1 MNNKFLIKFN
11 DNIYLLLKMAK
22 VFSKKKRKDKKIL
35 NKKIKFNKSKSFQ
48 KGKYFKKNNN
58 QKNNSE
64 SKSFSKKEN
73 KEEIKETVEE
83 KNEEIINLDK
93 INEHSE
99 ESDIDENINENN
111 KEDTKINYKGKEQN
125 NENKEN
131 KQDIN
136 EIKTK
141 EDIKKNKK
149 MNDENMKE
157 IFIRNIGYSTS
168 EEKLKELF
176 MQIIPES
183 SIEFCLLCKDKETQN
198 SKGSAFIKLT
208 KESYNKVM
216 SLYNEYST
224 KGRNFNE
231 MNPFELDGRYLK
243 LFDAMTRE
251 ELKNLEK
258 EKDKKNSKRNK
269 TYLYYGLSKETISK
283 FKEYKNITD
292 KDKEKRER
300 LIKIKKENFYN
311 NPNFHV
317 SETRLSFR
325 NLDKNID
332 ENNLKEKINE
342 ILESDEN
349 IQKEYKNM
357 KLIKQIKLLREDDDK
372 SKCVAF
378 VECLNFNVAKLL
390 IDNLSGI
397 ILNEKS
403 QKGLII
409 DFSLDDF
416 RKKLSRERKL
426 ERIKEIKKQI
436 KIERREK
443 IRNLKKEEK
452 EVKNENKVE
461 LKDINDI
468 DRLIDLYHTTM
479 SRGKKQR
486 IKKKLKNLGY
496 NKDIPPVEI
505 EKNKNINQKEK
516 NEFSQKQ
523 NDDYIKIKI
532 SNNRTELNKKMK
544 TKIKQ
549 NKGENNKKNF
559 LNKKREREN
568 KGFGEDENVQVK
580 KKKKENKRLN
590 MAKHVINEKMDYIN
604 KRKNKNNFDND
615 EEDNDEDIQK
625 YYSKIEQQL
634 AKNH

>member
-1 MNNKFLIKFN
+1 MGKKFINNKKGGN
-11 DNIYLLLKMAK
+11 NYNQKK
-22 VFSKKKRKDKKIL
+22 NFSKDKH
-35 NKKIKFNKSKSFQ
+35 SKNN
-48 KGKYFKKNNN
+48 FKKNN
-58 QKNNSE
+58 KF
-64 SKSFSKKEN
+64 KSRHAKKEEN
-73 KEEIKETVEE
+73 KEALGENQNKSD
-83 KNEEIINLDK
+83 EIINIDE

-99 ESDIDENINENN
+99 EKEEENNNNEDIKDIRENDNNNIN
-111 KEDTKINYKGKEQN
+111 K
-125 NENKEN
+125 NENKKE
-131 KQDIN
+131 
-136 EIKTK
+136 EIK
-141 EDIKKNKK
+141 KKN
-149 MNDENMKE
+149 NDDNMKE

-176 MQIIPES
+176 TQIIPEK

-216 SLYNEYST
+216 SLYKDYST
-224 KGRNFNE
+224 KKKNFNE

-258 EKDKKNSKRNK
+258 DKDKKNSKRNK

-283 FKEYKNITD
+283 FKEFEKITE

-300 LIKIKKENFYN
+300 LIQIKKENFYS

-317 SETRLSFR
+317 SETRISFR

-332 ENNLKEKINE
+332 ENILKEKINE
-342 ILESDEN
+342 VLEEDEN
-349 IQKEYKNM
+349 IKKEYKNM
-357 KLIKQIKLLREDDDK
+357 KLIKQIKLLKEDDDK

-378 VECLNFNVAKLL
+378 VECLNFNVAKYL

-416 RKKLSRERKL
+416 RKKFSREKKL
-426 ERIKEIKKQI
+426 ERIKQI
-436 KIERREK
+436 KRQLKMERREK
-443 IRNLKKEEK
+443 RRNEKKEANEDEK
-452 EVKNENKVE
+452 NGKKVE

-468 DRLIDLYHTTM
+468 NKLIDLYHTTM

-505 EKNKNINQKEK
+505 NQNKNINLKEENNNK
-516 NEFSQKQ
+516 INS
-523 NDDYIKIKI
+523 NDDYVKIKI

-544 TKIKQ
+544 NKIKQ
-549 NKGENNKKNF
+549 NKKENNKNKDF
-559 LNKKREREN
+559 LNKKRERGN
-568 KGFGEDENVQVK
+568 KGFGEDQNIQRK
-580 KKKKENKRLN
+580 IKKKENKKLN
-590 MAKHVINEKMDYIN
+590 ITKNIINEKMDYIN
-604 KRKNKNNFDND
+604 KNKNKKYFDNG
-615 EEDNDEDIQK
+615 DEDDANIQK
-625 YYSKIEQQL
+625 YYDKIEQQL
-634 AKNH
+634 AKNK

>member
-1 MNNKFLIKFN
+1 MEKKSFNNQNRKNNFNKRKNFSNNKH
-11 DNIYLLLKMAK
+11 
-22 VFSKKKRKDKKIL
+22 KKDFQ
-35 NKKIKFNKSKSFQ
+35 NKKNKRNDKSFIKKDNKEGTKEEEEQ
-48 KGKYFKKNNN
+48 NKNEDIINIDEINNRSEENEEDLDVKEDNVENEDNKNN
-58 QKNNSE
+58 K
-64 SKSFSKKEN
+64 
-73 KEEIKETVEE
+73 E
-83 KNEEIINLDK
+83 KNK
-93 INEHSE
+93 
-99 ESDIDENINENN
+99 ENN
-111 KEDTKINYKGKEQN
+111 KEEAK
-125 NENKEN
+125 
-131 KQDIN
+131 
-136 EIKTK
+136 
-141 EDIKKNKK
+141 KKN
-149 MNDENMKE
+149 NDENMQE

-176 MQIIPES
+176 TQIIPEK

-216 SLYNEYST
+216 SLYKEYST
-224 KGRNFNE
+224 NKRNFNE
-231 MNPFELDGRYLK
+231 MNPFELEGRYLK

-251 ELKNLEK
+251 ELKNIEK
-258 EKDKKNSKRNK
+258 QKDQKNSKRNK

-283 FKEYKNITD
+283 FKEYENISE

-300 LIKIKKENFYN
+300 LIQIKKENFYS

-317 SETRLSFR
+317 SETRISFR

-332 ENNLKEKINE
+332 ENILKEKINE
-342 ILESDEN
+342 ILENDNN

-357 KLIKQIKLLREDDDK
+357 KLIKQIKLLREEDDK

-378 VECLNFNVAKLL
+378 VECLNFEVAKFL

-397 ILNEKS
+397 VLNEKS

-436 KIERREK
+436 KMERREK
-443 IRNLKKEEK
+443 RRNEKKNDKEEN
-452 EVKNENKVE
+452 NEKKVE

-468 DRLIDLYHTTM
+468 NKLIDLYHTTM

-505 EKNKNINQKEK
+505 NKNKTINLKEENDNIN
-516 NEFSQKQ
+516 NN
-523 NDDYIKIKI
+523 NDDYVKIKI

-544 TKIKQ
+544 NKIKQ
-549 NKGENNKKNF
+549 NNREKSNNKKF
-559 LNKKREREN
+559 INKKREREN
-568 KGFGEDENVQVK
+568 KGFGEDENIRRKKIK
-580 KKKKENKRLN
+580 KKNKELN
-590 MAKHVINEKMDYIN
+590 MTKNIINERMDLIN
-604 KRKNKNNFDND
+604 KGKNINNFEND
-615 EEDNDEDIQK
+615 GEDNDIDIQK
-625 YYSKIEQQL
+625 YYDKIEKKL
-634 AKNH
+634 KNK

>member
-1 MNNKFLIKFN
+1 MGKKLIDDKKGRNNNKQKKN
-11 DNIYLLLKMAK
+11 
-22 VFSKKKRKDKKIL
+22 FSKDNYKKNNFKKDKK
-35 NKKIKFNKSKSFQ
+35 FKSKFEKREEQ
-48 KGKYFKKNNN
+48 KEDKEEIKNKNDEIINIDEINERSEENEEDNNN
-58 QKNNSE
+58 IEEKKEIIENDNKN
-64 SKSFSKKEN
+64 KKEN
-73 KEEIKETVEE
+73 KKEEIK
-83 KNEEIINLDK
+83 
-93 INEHSE
+93 
-99 ESDIDENINENN
+99 
-111 KEDTKINYKGKEQN
+111 
-125 NENKEN
+125 
-131 KQDIN
+131 
-136 EIKTK
+136 
-141 EDIKKNKK
+141 KKN
-149 MNDENMKE
+149 NDDNMKE

-176 MQIIPES
+176 TQIIPEK

-216 SLYNEYST
+216 SLYKDYST
-224 KGRNFNE
+224 KKRNFNE

-258 EKDKKNSKRNK
+258 EKDKKNTKRNK

-283 FKEYKNITD
+283 FKEFEKITE

-300 LIKIKKENFYN
+300 LIQIKKENFYS

-317 SETRLSFR
+317 SETRISFR

-332 ENNLKEKINE
+332 ENILKEKINE
-342 ILESDEN
+342 VLEEDEN
-349 IQKEYKNM
+349 IKKEYKNQ
-357 KLIKQIKLLREDDDK
+357 KLIKQIKLLKEDDDK

-378 VECLNFNVAKLL
+378 VECLNFNIAKFL

-416 RKKLSRERKL
+416 RKKFSREKKL
-426 ERIKEIKKQI
+426 ERIKQIKKQI
-436 KIERREK
+436 KMERREK
-443 IRNLKKEEK
+443 RRNEKKEANK
-452 EVKNENKVE
+452 DGKKENKVE

-468 DRLIDLYHTTM
+468 NKLIDLYHTTM

-505 EKNKNINQKEK
+505 NQNINIKKENNNK
-516 NEFSQKQ
+516 INS
-523 NDDYIKIKI
+523 NDDYVKIKI

-544 TKIKQ
+544 NKIKQ
-549 NKGENNKKNF
+549 NKKEEHKNNKNF
-559 LNKKREREN
+559 INKKRERDN
-568 KGFGEDENVQVK
+568 KGFGEDENIQRK
-580 KKKKENKRLN
+580 KKKKENKELN
-590 MAKHVINEKMDYIN
+590 ITKNIINERMDYIN
-604 KRKNKNNFDND
+604 KNKSKKNFDKD
-615 EEDNDEDIQK
+615 DDDNDIDMQK
-625 YYSKIEQQL
+625 YYDKIEKQL
-634 AKNH
+634 AKNK

>member
-1 MNNKFLIKFN
+1 
-11 DNIYLLLKMAK
+11 MAK
-22 VFSKKKRKDKKIL
+22 QFFKKGKKENKNKNKKKI
-35 NKKIKFNKSKSFQ
+35 FNKSKKFS
-48 KGKYFKKNNN
+48 KGNLNNN
-58 QKNNSE
+58 K
-64 SKSFSKKEN
+64 SKQRGEKKSDSFSKNKN
-73 KEEIKETVEE
+73 KEEAKEIEKE
-83 KNEEIINLDK
+83 KNKDRDIINIDE
-93 INEHSE
+93 INNRSE
-99 ESDIDENINENN
+99 EEEDKNSNMNLN
-111 KEDTKINYKGKEQN
+111 KEDNNEKEINIEKEEGIKKEQN
-125 NENKEN
+125 N
-131 KQDIN
+131 
-136 EIKTK
+136 
-141 EDIKKNKK
+141 KKR
-149 MNDENMKE
+149 NDDNMKE

-176 MQIIPES
+176 TQIIPEN

-198 SKGSAFIKLT
+198 SKGSAFIKLS

-216 SLYNEYST
+216 SLYKEYST
-224 KGRNFNE
+224 KKRNFNE
-231 MNPFELDGRYLK
+231 MNPFELEGRYLK

-269 TYLYYGLSKETISK
+269 TYLYYGLSKETITK
-283 FKEYKNITD
+283 FKNYQNISE
-292 KDKEKRER
+292 KDKEKREK
-300 LIKIKKENFYN
+300 LIQIKKENFYN

-342 ILESDEN
+342 ILEGDEN

-378 VECLNFNVAKLL
+378 VECLNFNVAKFL
-390 IDNLSGI
+390 IDNLSGLV
-397 ILNEKS
+397 LNEKS

-416 RKKLSRERKL
+416 RKRLSRERKL
-426 ERIKEIKKQI
+426 ERIKEIKRQI
-436 KIERREK
+436 KMERREK
-443 IRNLKKEEK
+443 RRNEKNEEK
-452 EVKNENKVE
+452 GNNIENKVE

-468 DRLIDLYHTTM
+468 NKLIDLYHTTM

-496 NKDIPPVEI
+496 TKDIPPVEI
-505 EKNKNINQKEK
+505 EKNKNINFKEK
-516 NEFSQKQ
+516 NNDGINNS

-544 TKIKQ
+544 NKIKQ
-549 NKGENNKKNF
+549 NKEENNKNKNKRF
-559 LNKKREREN
+559 INRKREREN
-568 KGFGEDENVQVK
+568 KGFGDDENIELK
-580 KKKKENKRLN
+580 KKKKENKQLN
-590 MAKHVINEKMDYIN
+590 ITKNVINERMNLIN
-604 KRKNKNNFDND
+604 KGKNKIEDNLEND
-615 EEDNDEDIQK
+615 EDDNNEDIQK
-625 YYSKIEQQL
+625 SFTKIEQQL
-634 AKNH
+634 AKNK

>member
-1 MNNKFLIKFN
+1 MGKKLINDKKGRNNNKQKKN
-11 DNIYLLLKMAK
+11 
-22 VFSKKKRKDKKIL
+22 FSKDNYKKNNFKKDKK
-35 NKKIKFNKSKSFQ
+35 FKSKFEKREEQ
-48 KGKYFKKNNN
+48 KEDKEEIKNKNDEIINIDEINERSEENEENNN
-58 QKNNSE
+58 NLEENKEIIENDNKN
-64 SKSFSKKEN
+64 KKEN
-73 KEEIKETVEE
+73 KKEEIK
-83 KNEEIINLDK
+83 
-93 INEHSE
+93 
-99 ESDIDENINENN
+99 
-111 KEDTKINYKGKEQN
+111 
-125 NENKEN
+125 
-131 KQDIN
+131 
-136 EIKTK
+136 
-141 EDIKKNKK
+141 KKN
-149 MNDENMKE
+149 NDDNMKE

-176 MQIIPES
+176 TQIIPEK

-216 SLYNEYST
+216 SLYKDYST
-224 KGRNFNE
+224 KKRNFNE

-258 EKDKKNSKRNK
+258 EKDKKNTKRNK

-283 FKEYKNITD
+283 FKEFEKITE

-300 LIKIKKENFYN
+300 LIQIKKENFYS

-317 SETRLSFR
+317 SETRISFR

-332 ENNLKEKINE
+332 ENILKEKINE
-342 ILESDEN
+342 VLEEDEN
-349 IQKEYKNM
+349 IKKEYKNQ
-357 KLIKQIKLLREDDDK
+357 KLIKQIKLLKEDDDK

-378 VECLNFNVAKLL
+378 VECLNFNIAKFL

-416 RKKLSRERKL
+416 RKKFSREKKL
-426 ERIKEIKKQI
+426 ERIKQIKKQI
-436 KIERREK
+436 KMERREK
-443 IRNLKKEEK
+443 RRNEKKEANK
-452 EVKNENKVE
+452 DGKKENKVE

-468 DRLIDLYHTTM
+468 NKLIDLYHTTM

-505 EKNKNINQKEK
+505 NQNINIKKENNNK
-516 NEFSQKQ
+516 INS
-523 NDDYIKIKI
+523 NDDYVKIKI

-544 TKIKQ
+544 NKIKQ
-549 NKGENNKKNF
+549 NKKEEHKNNKNF
-559 LNKKREREN
+559 INKKRERDN
-568 KGFGEDENVQVK
+568 KGFGEDENIQRK
-580 KKKKENKRLN
+580 KKKKENKELN
-590 MAKHVINEKMDYIN
+590 ITKNIINERMDYIN
-604 KRKNKNNFDND
+604 KNKSKKNFDKD
-615 EEDNDEDIQK
+615 DDDNDIDVQK
-625 YYSKIEQQL
+625 YYDKIEKQL
-634 AKNH
+634 AKNK

>member
-1 MNNKFLIKFN
+1 MGKKLIDDKKGRNNNKQKKN
-11 DNIYLLLKMAK
+11 
-22 VFSKKKRKDKKIL
+22 FSKDNYKKNNFKKDKK
-35 NKKIKFNKSKSFQ
+35 FKSKFEKREEQ
-48 KGKYFKKNNN
+48 KEDKEEIKNKNDEIINIDEINERSEENEEDNN
-58 QKNNSE
+58 ILEENKEIIENDNKN
-64 SKSFSKKEN
+64 KKEN
-73 KEEIKETVEE
+73 KKEEIK
-83 KNEEIINLDK
+83 
-93 INEHSE
+93 
-99 ESDIDENINENN
+99 
-111 KEDTKINYKGKEQN
+111 
-125 NENKEN
+125 
-131 KQDIN
+131 
-136 EIKTK
+136 
-141 EDIKKNKK
+141 KKN
-149 MNDENMKE
+149 NDDNMKE

-176 MQIIPES
+176 TQIIPEK

-216 SLYNEYST
+216 SLYKDYST
-224 KGRNFNE
+224 KKRNFNE

-258 EKDKKNSKRNK
+258 EKDKKNTKRNK

-283 FKEYKNITD
+283 FKEFEKITE

-300 LIKIKKENFYN
+300 LIQIKKENFYS

-317 SETRLSFR
+317 SETRISFR

-332 ENNLKEKINE
+332 ENILKEKINE
-342 ILESDEN
+342 VLEEDEN
-349 IQKEYKNM
+349 IKKEYKNQ
-357 KLIKQIKLLREDDDK
+357 KLIKQIKLLKEDDDK

-378 VECLNFNVAKLL
+378 VECLNFNIAKFL

-416 RKKLSRERKL
+416 RKKFSREKKL
-426 ERIKEIKKQI
+426 ERIKQIKKQI
-436 KIERREK
+436 KMERREK
-443 IRNLKKEEK
+443 RRNEKKEANK
-452 EVKNENKVE
+452 DGKKENKVE

-468 DRLIDLYHTTM
+468 NKLIDLYHTTM

-505 EKNKNINQKEK
+505 NQNINIKKENNDK
-516 NEFSQKQ
+516 INS
-523 NDDYIKIKI
+523 NDDYVKIKI

-544 TKIKQ
+544 NKIKQ
-549 NKGENNKKNF
+549 NKKEEHKNNKNF
-559 LNKKREREN
+559 INKKRERDN
-568 KGFGEDENVQVK
+568 KGFGEDENIQRK
-580 KKKKENKRLN
+580 KKKKENKELN
-590 MAKHVINEKMDYIN
+590 ITKNIINERMDYIN
-604 KRKNKNNFDND
+604 KNKSKKNFDKGD
-615 EEDNDEDIQK
+615 DDNDIDMQK
-625 YYSKIEQQL
+625 YYDKIEKQL
-634 AKNH
+634 AKNK

>member
-1 MNNKFLIKFN
+1 MGKKLIDDKKGRNNNKQKKN
-11 DNIYLLLKMAK
+11 
-22 VFSKKKRKDKKIL
+22 FSKDNYKKNNFKKDKK
-35 NKKIKFNKSKSFQ
+35 FKSKFGKREEQ
-48 KGKYFKKNNN
+48 KEDKEEIKNKNNEIIN
-58 QKNNSE
+58 IDEINERSEENEEDNNILEENKEIIENDNKN
-64 SKSFSKKEN
+64 KKEN
-73 KEEIKETVEE
+73 KKEEIK
-83 KNEEIINLDK
+83 
-93 INEHSE
+93 
-99 ESDIDENINENN
+99 
-111 KEDTKINYKGKEQN
+111 
-125 NENKEN
+125 
-131 KQDIN
+131 
-136 EIKTK
+136 
-141 EDIKKNKK
+141 KKN
-149 MNDENMKE
+149 NDDNMKE

-176 MQIIPES
+176 TQIIPEK

-216 SLYNEYST
+216 SLYKDYST
-224 KGRNFNE
+224 KKRNFNE

-258 EKDKKNSKRNK
+258 EKDKKNTKRNK

-283 FKEYKNITD
+283 FKEFEKITE

-300 LIKIKKENFYN
+300 LIQIKKENFYS

-317 SETRLSFR
+317 SETRISFR

-332 ENNLKEKINE
+332 ENILKEKINE
-342 ILESDEN
+342 VLEEDEN
-349 IQKEYKNM
+349 IKKEYKNQ
-357 KLIKQIKLLREDDDK
+357 KLIKQIKLLKEDDDK

-378 VECLNFNVAKLL
+378 VECLNFNIAKFL

-416 RKKLSRERKL
+416 RKKFSREKKL
-426 ERIKEIKKQI
+426 ERIKQIKKQMRV
-436 KIERREK
+436 ERREK
-443 IRNLKKEEK
+443 RRNEKKEANK
-452 EVKNENKVE
+452 DGKKENKVE

-468 DRLIDLYHTTM
+468 NKLIDLYHTTM

-505 EKNKNINQKEK
+505 NQNINIKKENNNK
-516 NEFSQKQ
+516 INSS
-523 NDDYIKIKI
+523 DDYVKIKI

-544 TKIKQ
+544 NKIKQ
-549 NKGENNKKNF
+549 NKKEEHKNNKNF
-559 LNKKREREN
+559 INKKRERDN
-568 KGFGEDENVQVK
+568 KGFGEDENIQRK
-580 KKKKENKRLN
+580 KKKKENKELN
-590 MAKHVINEKMDYIN
+590 ITKNIINERMDYIN
-604 KRKNKNNFDND
+604 KNKSKKNFDKD
-615 EEDNDEDIQK
+615 DDDNDIDMQK
-625 YYSKIEQQL
+625 YYDKIEKQL
-634 AKNH
+634 AKNK

>member
-1 MNNKFLIKFN
+1 MGKKLIDDKKGRNNNKQKKN
-11 DNIYLLLKMAK
+11 
-22 VFSKKKRKDKKIL
+22 FSKD
-35 NKKIKFNKSKSFQ
+35 N
-48 KGKYFKKNNN
+48 YKKNNFKKYKKFKSKFGKREE
-58 QKNNSE
+58 QKEDKEEIKNKNDEIINIDEINERSEENEENNNNLE
-64 SKSFSKKEN
+64 ENKEIIENDNKNKKEN
-73 KEEIKETVEE
+73 KKEEIK
-83 KNEEIINLDK
+83 
-93 INEHSE
+93 
-99 ESDIDENINENN
+99 
-111 KEDTKINYKGKEQN
+111 
-125 NENKEN
+125 
-131 KQDIN
+131 
-136 EIKTK
+136 
-141 EDIKKNKK
+141 KKN
-149 MNDENMKE
+149 NDDNMKE

-176 MQIIPES
+176 TQIIPEK

-216 SLYNEYST
+216 SLYKDYST
-224 KGRNFNE
+224 KKRNFNE

-258 EKDKKNSKRNK
+258 EKDKKNTKRNK

-283 FKEYKNITD
+283 FKEFEKITE

-300 LIKIKKENFYN
+300 LIQIKKENFYS

-317 SETRLSFR
+317 SETRISFR

-332 ENNLKEKINE
+332 ENILKEKINE
-342 ILESDEN
+342 VLEEDEN
-349 IQKEYKNM
+349 IKKEYKNQ
-357 KLIKQIKLLREDDDK
+357 KLIKQIKLLKEDDDK

-378 VECLNFNVAKLL
+378 VECLNFNIAKFL

-416 RKKLSRERKL
+416 RKKFSREKKL
-426 ERIKEIKKQI
+426 ERIKQIKKQI
-436 KIERREK
+436 KMERREK
-443 IRNLKKEEK
+443 RRNEKKEANK
-452 EVKNENKVE
+452 DGKKENKVE

-468 DRLIDLYHTTM
+468 NKLIDLYHTTM

-505 EKNKNINQKEK
+505 NQNINIKRENNNK
-516 NEFSQKQ
+516 INS
-523 NDDYIKIKI
+523 NDDYVKIKI

-544 TKIKQ
+544 NKIKQ
-549 NKGENNKKNF
+549 NKKEEHKNNKNF
-559 LNKKREREN
+559 INKKRERDN
-568 KGFGEDENVQVK
+568 KGFGEDENIQRK
-580 KKKKENKRLN
+580 KKKKENKELN
-590 MAKHVINEKMDYIN
+590 ITKNIINERMDYIN
-604 KRKNKNNFDND
+604 KNKSKKNFDKD
-615 EEDNDEDIQK
+615 DDDNDIDMQK
-625 YYSKIEQQL
+625 YYDKIEKQL
-634 AKNH
+634 AKNK

>member
-1 MNNKFLIKFN
+1 MGKKLINDKKGRNNNKQKKN
-11 DNIYLLLKMAK
+11 
-22 VFSKKKRKDKKIL
+22 FSKDNYKKNNFKKDKK
-35 NKKIKFNKSKSFQ
+35 FKSKFEKREEQ
-48 KGKYFKKNNN
+48 KEDKEEIKNKNDEIINIDEINERSEENEENNN
-58 QKNNSE
+58 NLEENKEIIENDNKN
-64 SKSFSKKEN
+64 KKEN
-73 KEEIKETVEE
+73 KKEEIK
-83 KNEEIINLDK
+83 
-93 INEHSE
+93 
-99 ESDIDENINENN
+99 
-111 KEDTKINYKGKEQN
+111 
-125 NENKEN
+125 
-131 KQDIN
+131 
-136 EIKTK
+136 
-141 EDIKKNKK
+141 KKN
-149 MNDENMKE
+149 NDDNMKE

-176 MQIIPES
+176 TQIIPEK

-216 SLYNEYST
+216 SLYKDYST
-224 KGRNFNE
+224 KKRNFNE

-258 EKDKKNSKRNK
+258 EKNKKNTKRNK

-283 FKEYKNITD
+283 FKEFEKITE

-300 LIKIKKENFYN
+300 LIQIKKENFYS

-317 SETRLSFR
+317 SETRISFR

-332 ENNLKEKINE
+332 ENILKEKINE
-342 ILESDEN
+342 VLEEDEN
-349 IQKEYKNM
+349 IKKEYKNQ
-357 KLIKQIKLLREDDDK
+357 KLIKQIKLLKEDDDK

-378 VECLNFNVAKLL
+378 VECLNFNIAKFL

-416 RKKLSRERKL
+416 RKKFSREKKL
-426 ERIKEIKKQI
+426 ERIKQIKKQI
-436 KIERREK
+436 KMERREK
-443 IRNLKKEEK
+443 RRNEKKEANK
-452 EVKNENKVE
+452 DGKKENKVE

-468 DRLIDLYHTTM
+468 NKLIDLYHTTM

-505 EKNKNINQKEK
+505 NQNINIKKENNNK
-516 NEFSQKQ
+516 INS
-523 NDDYIKIKI
+523 NDDYVKIKI

-544 TKIKQ
+544 NKIKQ
-549 NKGENNKKNF
+549 NKKEEHKNNKNF
-559 LNKKREREN
+559 INKKRERDN
-568 KGFGEDENVQVK
+568 KGFGEDENIQRK
-580 KKKKENKRLN
+580 KKKKENKELN
-590 MAKHVINEKMDYIN
+590 ITKNIINERMDYIN
-604 KRKNKNNFDND
+604 KNKSKKNFDKD
-615 EEDNDEDIQK
+615 DDDNDIDVQK
-625 YYSKIEQQL
+625 YYDKIEKQL
-634 AKNH
+634 AKNK

>member
-1 MNNKFLIKFN
+1 MGKKLINDKKGRNNNKQKKN
-11 DNIYLLLKMAK
+11 
-22 VFSKKKRKDKKIL
+22 FSKD
-35 NKKIKFNKSKSFQ
+35 N
-48 KGKYFKKNNN
+48 YKKNNFKKYKKFKSKFGKREE
-58 QKNNSE
+58 QKEDKEETKNKNDEIINIDEINERSEENEEDNNILE
-64 SKSFSKKEN
+64 ENKEIIENDNKNKKEN
-73 KEEIKETVEE
+73 KKEEIK
-83 KNEEIINLDK
+83 
-93 INEHSE
+93 
-99 ESDIDENINENN
+99 
-111 KEDTKINYKGKEQN
+111 
-125 NENKEN
+125 
-131 KQDIN
+131 
-136 EIKTK
+136 
-141 EDIKKNKK
+141 KKN
-149 MNDENMKE
+149 NDDNMKE

-176 MQIIPES
+176 TQIIPEK

-216 SLYNEYST
+216 SLYKDYST
-224 KGRNFNE
+224 KKRNFNE

-258 EKDKKNSKRNK
+258 EKNKKNTKRNK

-283 FKEYKNITD
+283 FKEFEKITE

-300 LIKIKKENFYN
+300 LIQIKKENFYS

-317 SETRLSFR
+317 SETRISFR

-332 ENNLKEKINE
+332 ENILKEKINE
-342 ILESDEN
+342 VLEEDEN
-349 IQKEYKNM
+349 IKKEYKNQ
-357 KLIKQIKLLREDDDK
+357 KLIKQIKLLKEDDDK

-378 VECLNFNVAKLL
+378 VECLNFNIAKFL

-416 RKKLSRERKL
+416 RKKFSREKKL
-426 ERIKEIKKQI
+426 ERIKQIKKQI
-436 KIERREK
+436 KMERREK
-443 IRNLKKEEK
+443 RRNEKKEANK
-452 EVKNENKVE
+452 DGKKENKVE

-468 DRLIDLYHTTM
+468 NKLIDLYHTTM

-505 EKNKNINQKEK
+505 NQNINIKKENNNK
-516 NEFSQKQ
+516 INS
-523 NDDYIKIKI
+523 NDDYVKIKI

-544 TKIKQ
+544 NKIKQ
-549 NKGENNKKNF
+549 NKKEEHKNNKNF
-559 LNKKREREN
+559 INKKRERDN
-568 KGFGEDENVQVK
+568 KGFGEDENIQRK
-580 KKKKENKRLN
+580 KKKKENKELN
-590 MAKHVINEKMDYIN
+590 ITKNIINERMDYIN
-604 KRKNKNNFDND
+604 KNKSKKNFDKD
-615 EEDNDEDIQK
+615 DDDNDISMQK
-625 YYSKIEQQL
+625 YYDKIEKQL
-634 AKNH
+634 AKNK

>member
-1 MNNKFLIKFN
+1 MGKKLIDDKKGRNNNKQKKN
-11 DNIYLLLKMAK
+11 
-22 VFSKKKRKDKKIL
+22 FSKDNYKKNNFKKDKKL
-35 NKKIKFNKSKSFQ
+35 KSKFEKREDQ
-48 KGKYFKKNNN
+48 KEDKEEIKNKNDEIINIDEINERSEENEENNN
-58 QKNNSE
+58 NLEENKEIIENDNKN
-64 SKSFSKKEN
+64 KKEN
-73 KEEIKETVEE
+73 KKEEIK
-83 KNEEIINLDK
+83 
-93 INEHSE
+93 
-99 ESDIDENINENN
+99 
-111 KEDTKINYKGKEQN
+111 
-125 NENKEN
+125 
-131 KQDIN
+131 
-136 EIKTK
+136 
-141 EDIKKNKK
+141 KKN
-149 MNDENMKE
+149 NDDNMKE

-176 MQIIPES
+176 TQIIPEK

-216 SLYNEYST
+216 SLYKDYST
-224 KGRNFNE
+224 KKRNFNE

-258 EKDKKNSKRNK
+258 EKDKKNTKRNK

-283 FKEYKNITD
+283 FKEFEKITE

-300 LIKIKKENFYN
+300 LIQIKKENFYS

-317 SETRLSFR
+317 SETRISFR

-332 ENNLKEKINE
+332 ENILKEKINE
-342 ILESDEN
+342 VLEEDEN
-349 IQKEYKNM
+349 IKKEYKNQ
-357 KLIKQIKLLREDDDK
+357 KLIKQIKLLKEDDDK

-378 VECLNFNVAKLL
+378 VECLNFNIAKFL

-416 RKKLSRERKL
+416 RKKFSREKKL
-426 ERIKEIKKQI
+426 ERIKQIKKQMRV
-436 KIERREK
+436 ERREK
-443 IRNLKKEEK
+443 RRNEKKEANK
-452 EVKNENKVE
+452 DGKKENKVE

-468 DRLIDLYHTTM
+468 NKLIDLYHTTM

-505 EKNKNINQKEK
+505 NQNINIKKENNNK
-516 NEFSQKQ
+516 INS
-523 NDDYIKIKI
+523 NDDYVKIKI

-544 TKIKQ
+544 NKIKQ
-549 NKGENNKKNF
+549 NKKEEHKNNKNF
-559 LNKKREREN
+559 INKKRERDN
-568 KGFGEDENVQVK
+568 KGFGEDENIQRK
-580 KKKKENKRLN
+580 KKKKENKELN
-590 MAKHVINEKMDYIN
+590 ITKNIINERMDYIN
-604 KRKNKNNFDND
+604 KNKSKKNFDKD
-615 EEDNDEDIQK
+615 DDDNDIDMQK
-625 YYSKIEQQL
+625 YYDKIEKQL
-634 AKNH
+634 AKNK

>member
-1 MNNKFLIKFN
+1 MGKKLINDKKGRNNNKQKKN
-11 DNIYLLLKMAK
+11 
-22 VFSKKKRKDKKIL
+22 FSKDNYKKNNFKKDKK
-35 NKKIKFNKSKSFQ
+35 FKSKFGKREEQ
-48 KGKYFKKNNN
+48 KEDKEEIKNKNNEIIN
-58 QKNNSE
+58 IDEINERSEENEEDNNILEENKEIIENDNKN
-64 SKSFSKKEN
+64 KKEN
-73 KEEIKETVEE
+73 KKEEIK
-83 KNEEIINLDK
+83 
-93 INEHSE
+93 
-99 ESDIDENINENN
+99 
-111 KEDTKINYKGKEQN
+111 
-125 NENKEN
+125 
-131 KQDIN
+131 
-136 EIKTK
+136 
-141 EDIKKNKK
+141 KKN
-149 MNDENMKE
+149 NDDNMKE

-176 MQIIPES
+176 TQIIPEK

-216 SLYNEYST
+216 SLYKDYST
-224 KGRNFNE
+224 KKRNFNE

-258 EKDKKNSKRNK
+258 EKDKKNTKRNK

-283 FKEYKNITD
+283 FKEFEKITE

-300 LIKIKKENFYN
+300 LIQIKKENFYS

-317 SETRLSFR
+317 SETRISFR

-332 ENNLKEKINE
+332 ENILKEKINE
-342 ILESDEN
+342 VLEEDEN
-349 IQKEYKNM
+349 IKKEYKNQ
-357 KLIKQIKLLREDDDK
+357 KLIKQIKLLKEDDDK

-378 VECLNFNVAKLL
+378 VECLNFNIAKFL
-390 IDNLSGI
+390 IDNLSGK

-416 RKKLSRERKL
+416 RKKFSREKKL
-426 ERIKEIKKQI
+426 ERIKQIKKQI
-436 KIERREK
+436 KMERREK
-443 IRNLKKEEK
+443 RRNEKKEANK
-452 EVKNENKVE
+452 DGKKENKVE

-468 DRLIDLYHTTM
+468 NKLIDLYHTTM

-505 EKNKNINQKEK
+505 NQNINIKKENNNK
-516 NEFSQKQ
+516 INS
-523 NDDYIKIKI
+523 NDDYVKIKI

-544 TKIKQ
+544 NKIKQ
-549 NKGENNKKNF
+549 NKKEEHKNNKNF
-559 LNKKREREN
+559 INKKRERDN
-568 KGFGEDENVQVK
+568 KGFGEDENIQRK
-580 KKKKENKRLN
+580 KKKKENKELN
-590 MAKHVINEKMDYIN
+590 ITKNIINERMDYIN
-604 KRKNKNNFDND
+604 KNKSKKNFDKD
-615 EEDNDEDIQK
+615 DDDNDIDMQK
-625 YYSKIEQQL
+625 YYDKIEKQL
-634 AKNH
+634 AKNK

>member
-1 MNNKFLIKFN
+1 MGKKLINDKKGRNNNKQKKN
-11 DNIYLLLKMAK
+11 
-22 VFSKKKRKDKKIL
+22 FSKDNYKKNNFKKDKK
-35 NKKIKFNKSKSFQ
+35 FKSKFEKREDQ
-48 KGKYFKKNNN
+48 KEDKEEIKNKNDEIINIDEINERSEENEENNN
-58 QKNNSE
+58 NLEENKEIIENDNKN
-64 SKSFSKKEN
+64 KKEN
-73 KEEIKETVEE
+73 KKEEIK
-83 KNEEIINLDK
+83 
-93 INEHSE
+93 
-99 ESDIDENINENN
+99 
-111 KEDTKINYKGKEQN
+111 
-125 NENKEN
+125 
-131 KQDIN
+131 
-136 EIKTK
+136 
-141 EDIKKNKK
+141 KKN
-149 MNDENMKE
+149 NDDNMKE

-176 MQIIPES
+176 TQIIPEK

-216 SLYNEYST
+216 SLYKDYST
-224 KGRNFNE
+224 KKRNFNE

-258 EKDKKNSKRNK
+258 EKDKKNTKRNK

-283 FKEYKNITD
+283 FKEFEKITE

-300 LIKIKKENFYN
+300 LIQIKKENFYS

-317 SETRLSFR
+317 SETRISFR

-332 ENNLKEKINE
+332 ENILKEKINE
-342 ILESDEN
+342 VLEEDEN
-349 IQKEYKNM
+349 IKKEYKNQ
-357 KLIKQIKLLREDDDK
+357 KLIKQIKLLKEDDDK

-378 VECLNFNVAKLL
+378 VECLNFNIAKFL

-416 RKKLSRERKL
+416 RKKFSREKKL
-426 ERIKEIKKQI
+426 ERIKQIKKQI
-436 KIERREK
+436 KMERREK
-443 IRNLKKEEK
+443 RRNEKKEANK
-452 EVKNENKVE
+452 DGKKENKVE

-468 DRLIDLYHTTM
+468 NKLIDLYHTTM

-505 EKNKNINQKEK
+505 NQNINIKKENNDK
-516 NEFSQKQ
+516 INS
-523 NDDYIKIKI
+523 NDDYVKIKI

-544 TKIKQ
+544 NKIKQ
-549 NKGENNKKNF
+549 NKKEEHKNNKNF
-559 LNKKREREN
+559 INKKRERDN
-568 KGFGEDENVQVK
+568 KGFGEDENIQRK
-580 KKKKENKRLN
+580 KKKKENKELN
-590 MAKHVINEKMDYIN
+590 ITKNIINERMDYIN
-604 KRKNKNNFDND
+604 KNKSKKNFDKD
-615 EEDNDEDIQK
+615 DDDNDIDMQK
-625 YYSKIEQQL
+625 YYDKIEKQL
-634 AKNH
+634 AKNK

>member
-1 MNNKFLIKFN
+1 MGKKLINDKKGRNNNKQKKN
-11 DNIYLLLKMAK
+11 
-22 VFSKKKRKDKKIL
+22 FSKDNYKKNNFKKDKK
-35 NKKIKFNKSKSFQ
+35 FKSKFEKREEQ
-48 KGKYFKKNNN
+48 KEDKEEIKNKNDEIINIDEINERSEENEENNN
-58 QKNNSE
+58 NLEENKEIRENDNKN
-64 SKSFSKKEN
+64 KKEN
-73 KEEIKETVEE
+73 KKEEIK
-83 KNEEIINLDK
+83 
-93 INEHSE
+93 
-99 ESDIDENINENN
+99 
-111 KEDTKINYKGKEQN
+111 
-125 NENKEN
+125 
-131 KQDIN
+131 
-136 EIKTK
+136 
-141 EDIKKNKK
+141 KKN
-149 MNDENMKE
+149 NDDNMKE

-176 MQIIPES
+176 TQIIPEKT
-183 SIEFCLLCKDKETQN
+183 IEFCLLCKDKETQN

-216 SLYNEYST
+216 SLYKDYST
-224 KGRNFNE
+224 KKRNFNE

-258 EKDKKNSKRNK
+258 EKDKKNTKRNK

-283 FKEYKNITD
+283 FKEFEKITE

-300 LIKIKKENFYN
+300 LIKIKKENFYS

-317 SETRLSFR
+317 SETRISFR

-332 ENNLKEKINE
+332 ENILKEKINE
-342 ILESDEN
+342 VLEEDEN
-349 IQKEYKNM
+349 IKKEYKNQ
-357 KLIKQIKLLREDDDK
+357 KLIKQIKLLKEDDDK

-378 VECLNFNVAKLL
+378 VECLNFNIAKFL

-416 RKKLSRERKL
+416 RKKFSREKKL
-426 ERIKEIKKQI
+426 ERIKQIKKQI
-436 KIERREK
+436 KMERREK
-443 IRNLKKEEK
+443 RRNEKKEANK
-452 EVKNENKVE
+452 DGKKENKVE

-468 DRLIDLYHTTM
+468 NKLIDLYHTTM

-505 EKNKNINQKEK
+505 NQNINIKKENNDK
-516 NEFSQKQ
+516 INS
-523 NDDYIKIKI
+523 NDDYVKIKI

-544 TKIKQ
+544 NKIKQ
-549 NKGENNKKNF
+549 NKKEEHKNNKNF
-559 LNKKREREN
+559 INKKRERDN
-568 KGFGEDENVQVK
+568 KGFGEDENIQRK
-580 KKKKENKRLN
+580 KKKKENKELN
-590 MAKHVINEKMDYIN
+590 ITKNIINERMDYIN
-604 KRKNKNNFDND
+604 KNKSKKNFDKD
-615 EEDNDEDIQK
+615 DDDNDIDMQK
-625 YYSKIEQQL
+625 YYDKIEKQL
-634 AKNH
+634 AKNK

>member
-1 MNNKFLIKFN
+1 MGKKLIDDKKGRNNNKQKKN
-11 DNIYLLLKMAK
+11 
-22 VFSKKKRKDKKIL
+22 FSKDNYKKNNFKKDKK
-35 NKKIKFNKSKSFQ
+35 FKSKFGKREEQ
-48 KGKYFKKNNN
+48 KEDKEETKNKNDEIINIDEINERSEENEEDNNN
-58 QKNNSE
+58 LEEKKEIIENDNKN
-64 SKSFSKKEN
+64 KKEN
-73 KEEIKETVEE
+73 KKEEIK
-83 KNEEIINLDK
+83 
-93 INEHSE
+93 
-99 ESDIDENINENN
+99 
-111 KEDTKINYKGKEQN
+111 
-125 NENKEN
+125 
-131 KQDIN
+131 
-136 EIKTK
+136 
-141 EDIKKNKK
+141 KKN
-149 MNDENMKE
+149 NDDNMKE

-176 MQIIPES
+176 TQIIPEK

-216 SLYNEYST
+216 SLYKDYST
-224 KGRNFNE
+224 KKRNFNE

-258 EKDKKNSKRNK
+258 EKDKKNTKRNK

-283 FKEYKNITD
+283 FKEFEKITE

-300 LIKIKKENFYN
+300 LIQIKKENFYS

-317 SETRLSFR
+317 SETRISFR

-332 ENNLKEKINE
+332 ENILKEKINE
-342 ILESDEN
+342 VLEEDEN
-349 IQKEYKNM
+349 IKKEYKNQ
-357 KLIKQIKLLREDDDK
+357 KLIKQIKLLKEDDDK

-378 VECLNFNVAKLL
+378 VECLNFNIAKFL
-390 IDNLSGI
+390 IDNLSGK

-416 RKKLSRERKL
+416 RKKFSREKKL
-426 ERIKEIKKQI
+426 ERIKQIKKQI
-436 KIERREK
+436 KMERKEK
-443 IRNLKKEEK
+443 RRNEKKEANK
-452 EVKNENKVE
+452 DGKKENKVE

-468 DRLIDLYHTTM
+468 NKLIDLYHTTM

-505 EKNKNINQKEK
+505 NQNINIKKENNNK
-516 NEFSQKQ
+516 INS
-523 NDDYIKIKI
+523 NDDYVKIKI

-544 TKIKQ
+544 NKIKQ
-549 NKGENNKKNF
+549 NKKEEHKNNKNF
-559 LNKKREREN
+559 INKKRERDN
-568 KGFGEDENVQVK
+568 KGFGEDENIQRK
-580 KKKKENKRLN
+580 KKKKENKELN
-590 MAKHVINEKMDYIN
+590 ITKNIINERMDYIN
-604 KRKNKNNFDND
+604 KNKSKKNFDKD
-615 EEDNDEDIQK
+615 DDDNDIDMQK
-625 YYSKIEQQL
+625 YYDKIEKQL
-634 AKNH
+634 AKNK